1 METSNLLDW
10 RKWSLHKK
18 NYLNNYQI
26 YLSPEIEG
34 IPRHELF
41 PRMSP
46 HPTLPDTDLIS
57 NLKLTSSLEN
67 SDYVLVPHAWRHI
80 KGNANYL
87 AHLHNLSKETPI
99 LIVNSGDVSPRC
111 NLSNTIELRTFLHP
125 WEKIE
130 RKIVLPYPVKE
141 KLFKIRKWKPR
152 PTISFMGYVP
162 KWGPGSFFGE
172 NIQGL
177 TRPIKSSVYLNRKL
191 STHKLE
197 KLTSDFEVK
206 LTKRSSFTAY
216 SSNPNLKKLV
226 EEYDSELSHT
236 DYILCPRGAANT
248 SIRFYESLS
257 AGRTPIL
264 VDSGGSLPEIKTKNF
279 WFSNIVTVNLFK
291 NWTKPILDDWLE
303 LSNGNAYEVRQIE
316 NNKIFSEE
324 LRFEKYLSTLF
335 QRYLLT
341 AEQIL

>member
-1 METSNLLDW
+1 MEISNLLDW
-10 RKWSLHKK
+10 QKWSLHKK

-41 PRMSP
+41 PRTTP

-57 NLKLTSSLEN
+57 RLKLTSSLEN

-87 AHLHNLSKETPI
+87 AYLHKLSKETPI
-99 LIVNSGDVSPRC
+99 LIVNSGDVSSRC
-111 NLSNTIELRTFLHP
+111 NLSNTIQLRTFLHP

-130 RKIVLPYPVKE
+130 RKIVLPYPVKG
-141 KLFKIRKWKPR
+141 KIFKIRKWKPE

-162 KWGPGSFFGE
+162 KLGPGSFFGE

-177 TRPIKSSVYLNRKL
+177 LRPIKSSVYLNRKL
-191 STHKLE
+191 STRKLE
-197 KLTSDFEVK
+197 KLTFVFDVK
-206 LTKRSSFTAY
+206 LKKRSSFTAY
-216 SSNPNLKKLV
+216 SSNPNLGKLT
-226 EEYDSELSHT
+226 EEYNSELNSA
-236 DYILCPRGAANT
+236 DYILCPRGAGNT
-248 SIRFYESLS
+248 SIRFYESFS

-264 VDSGGSLPEIKTKNF
+264 VDSGGSFPEIKTKNF
-279 WFSNIVTVNLFK
+279 WSCNLVTVNLFRS
-291 NWTKPILDDWLE
+291 WTKQILDDWLD

-324 LRFEKYLSTLF
+324 LEFNKYLDKLF
-335 QRYLLT
+335 QRYLIT
-341 AEQIL
+341 TK